1 MPRHFLPDGT
11 ECDEE
16 GYPILPMTLPPDGSP
31 PLTSNPGTG
40 VDLHTGKM
48 TLSCTPEILAPLL
61 HWSVP
66 ICANRVGDAEIDVDA
81 RLRR

>member
-31 PLTSNPGTG
+31 PLTSSPPGSL
-40 VDLHTGKM
+40 VDIDSKSDVL
-48 TLSCTPEILAPLL
+48 LAAEAL
-61 HWSVP
+61 HWT
-66 ICANRVGDAEIDVDA
+66 IE
-81 RLRR
+81 